1 MTRTISITL
10 RILSGIPF
18 LAGSAALVWGIF
30 CFLGGPDGRPFSPP
44 ALIVWGISWAVAAM
58 CAGIYLLLNHTS
70 RQYGHN
76 LSSCSPGAVYPAYS
90 HFSL

>member
-30 CFLGGPDGRPFSPP
+30 CFLGGPGGRSPR
-44 ALIVWGISWAVAAM
+44 L
-58 CAGIYLLLNHTS
+58 H
-70 RQYGHN
+70 
-76 LSSCSPGAVYPAYS
+76 
-90 HFSL
+90 